1 MRVTRAHFKYALR
14 FVRNQEDM
22 ARADSLAQDLS
33 DHDVDG
39 FWKTM
44 HKMNNCN
51 TILANVIDGVSGP
64 DSIASHWKQHFDKLL
79 NVHVNSDNSLKDDI
93 LSNFDKIKH
102 NSNMSV
108 STKSV
113 SEIIG
118 KLECGKSAGPDGIGA
133 EYLKFSNIKIH
144 ILLSLCFTLCL
155 AHGYLP
161 QAMIET
167 TIVPI
172 VKNKSGNLSDSSN
185 YRPIALATIVSKM
198 FESVLLFKCAEYL
211 STSDNQFGFKSSH
224 STDLCI
230 YTLKEFIDYYKS
242 RGTTVYVTFL
252 DASKAFDRID
262 HWLLFNKMIKKGVP
276 LFIIKL
282 LFFWYSRQKM
292 FVRWGN
298 TCSTSFCVTNGVKQ
312 GGIISP
318 LLFNLYMDDL
328 SLKLNCSG
336 IGGYI
341 GTSFINHLCYADD
354 LCLISLSSS
363 GMQHL
368 LNICKEYAFTHKL
381 LYNGSKSF
389 ALCFKKNTLKVSS
402 QSFYLDQMKIPTVD
416 QCRYLGITISTNNS
430 DVDLKRQMRKL
441 YANVNLLLRK
451 FSKCSVDVK
460 CFLFKTYCSNLYC
473 APMWFDCTKAAL
485 KKLKVAYNN
494 SLRRFMFL
502 PWRNSATEMFVNLGI
517 HSFDEMLRIFVFS
530 FRSRVT
536 ASHNQLICSLC
547 SASCS
552 VYSKLWAWWN
562 SLLHI

>member
-1 MRVTRAHFKYALR
+1 MK
-14 FVRNQEDM
+14 QKG
-22 ARADSLAQDLS
+22 LS
-33 DHDVDG
+33 ELDQI
-39 FWKTM
+39 T
-44 HKMNNCN
+44 
-51 TILANVIDGVSGP
+51 
-64 DSIASHWKQHFDKLL
+64 
-79 NVHVNSDNSLKDDI
+79 VN
-93 LSNFDKIKH
+93 
-102 NSNMSV
+102 
-108 STKSV
+108 
-113 SEIIG
+113 
-118 KLECGKSAGPDGIGA
+118 
-133 EYLKFSNIKIH
+133 
-144 ILLSLCFTLCL
+144 
-155 AHGYLP
+155 
-161 QAMIET
+161 
-167 TIVPI
+167 
-172 VKNKSGNLSDSSN
+172 NKSGNLSDSSN

-211 STSDNQFGFKSSH
+211 STSDNPFDFKSSH
-224 STDLCI
+224 STDLCM

-262 HWLLFNKMIKKGVP
+262 HWLLCNKMITKGVP

-282 LFFWYSRQKM
+282 LVFW
-292 FVRWGN
+292 V
-298 TCSTSFCVTNGVKQ
+298 
-312 GGIISP
+312 
-318 LLFNLYMDDL
+318 LNLYMDDL

-389 ALCFKKNTLKVSS
+389 ALSFEKNTLKVSS
-402 QSFYLDQMKIPTVD
+402 PSFYLDQMKIPTVD

-473 APMWFDCTKAAL
+473 APMCL
-485 KKLKVAYNN
+485 IVPKL
-494 SLRRFMFL
+494 
-502 PWRNSATEMFVNLGI
+502 
-517 HSFDEMLRIFVFS
+517 H
-530 FRSRVT
+530 
-536 ASHNQLICSLC
+536 
-547 SASCS
+547 
-552 VYSKLWAWWN
+552 
-562 SLLHI
+562 